1 MYDIYIVG
9 IRKVQQLSK
18 TKTMMEIG
26 MNGQRFD
33 FNGICDKI
41 KYDSDEYWECVLRHF
56 AIMCYHPTC
65 TCRMGSSSDK
75 TAVVDPQLR

>member
-33 FNGICDKI
+33 FYGICDKI

-56 AIMCYHPTC
+56 AITCYHPTC